1 MSAHS
6 SPSSRRAEAPRGPT
20 PPPGHPP
27 FCLSRTQPAGISS
40 ALQSKSIWSTRG
52 RVRPQTTTQEVVMI
66 KSSVKDQRK
75 ASGCKFLSSAS
86 SQRTESLAT
95 TSCQEE
101 LGRAHS
107 VAVLRYA
114 ILIGVLVLHALRW
127 GPAFS
132 QTQFKEIFN
141 CHEEVLEYHCC
152 PAKEERRHSSH
163 WTSSLHGRNASCQG
177 RWHYSNHSP
186 ANLSSHKPNLK
197 VRGQFICKQVSAL
210 NGVQALLAG
219 PTAMARVQLH
229 FPRGT
234 RLIVVLDLEE
244 IQISHCPLL
253 LLEGAAE
260 EVDQPEPEDQG
271 EHPPLPQ
278 EPAPH
283 RSRQVHLPGEERRR
297 PSGPQPS
304 QLFARLLLS
313 HWQYFD
319 FFHTCLKVCLL
330 LLCSQ
335 LCE

>member
-1 MSAHS
+1 MK
-6 SPSSRRAEAPRGPT
+6 R
-20 PPPGHPP
+20 
-27 FCLSRTQPAGISS
+27 C
-40 ALQSKSIWSTRG
+40 WN
-52 RVRPQTTTQEVVMI
+52 TTAARL
-66 KSSVKDQRK
+66 RK
-75 ASGCKFLSSAS
+75 KG
-86 SQRTESLAT
+86 
-95 TSCQEE
+95 
-101 LGRAHS
+101 
-107 VAVLRYA
+107 
-114 ILIGVLVLHALRW
+114 
-127 GPAFS
+127 
-132 QTQFKEIFN
+132 
-141 CHEEVLEYHCC
+141 
-152 PAKEERRHSSH
+152 
-163 WTSSLHGRNASCQG
+163 GRNASCQG

-186 ANLSSHKPNLK
+186 ANLSSHKPNLT

-283 RSRQVHLPGEERRR
+283 RSRQVHLPGEERLR

-335 LCE
+335 LGE